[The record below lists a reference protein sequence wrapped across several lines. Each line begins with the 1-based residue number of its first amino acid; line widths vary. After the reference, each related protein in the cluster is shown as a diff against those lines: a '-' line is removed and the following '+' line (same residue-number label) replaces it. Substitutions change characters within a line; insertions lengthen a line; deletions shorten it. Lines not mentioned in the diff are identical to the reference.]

1 MPSIDDIRTTAE
13 RISGNPTSGAVRL
26 FIDDLITALWDEA
39 VSVAD
44 SLGRF
49 DDQPTSDAIPV
60 TELREQPRLQ

>member
-1 MPSIDDIRTTAE
+1 MPSIDNIRTTAE

-26 FIDDLITALWDEA
+26 FIDDLITAL
-39 VSVAD
+39 
-44 SLGRF
+44 